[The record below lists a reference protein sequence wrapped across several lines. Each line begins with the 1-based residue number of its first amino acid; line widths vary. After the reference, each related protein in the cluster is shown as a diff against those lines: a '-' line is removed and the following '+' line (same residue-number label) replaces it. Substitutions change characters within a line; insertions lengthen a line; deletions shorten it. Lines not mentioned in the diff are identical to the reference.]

1 MIDTFIGLISRQPD
15 WHAGIGRL
23 AGLGRCIDESAL
35 AAAYPSGHGFK
46 SLLAMTNRPALKSH
60 VNVVNLWESRLFV
73 DAHFDDCDHLKYA
86 SDGSEILTVKV
97 KESLARC

>member
-35 AAAYPSGHGFK
+35 A
-46 SLLAMTNRPALKSH
+46 MTNRSALKNQ

-97 KESLARC
+97 KESLARR

>member
-1 MIDTFIGLISRQPD
+1 
-15 WHAGIGRL
+15 
-23 AGLGRCIDESAL
+23 
-35 AAAYPSGHGFK
+35 
-46 SLLAMTNRPALKSH
+46 MTNRPALKSP

-97 KESLARC
+97 KESLARR